1 MNEEHKR
8 RLMMFIKRQIE
19 ELRLQK
25 EREKGREELTSK
37 RARWFNKEI
46 NKLEG
51 ELKSLGDE

>member
-1 MNEEHKR
+1 MSEEHKR

-25 EREKGREELTSK
+25 EREKSREELTSK